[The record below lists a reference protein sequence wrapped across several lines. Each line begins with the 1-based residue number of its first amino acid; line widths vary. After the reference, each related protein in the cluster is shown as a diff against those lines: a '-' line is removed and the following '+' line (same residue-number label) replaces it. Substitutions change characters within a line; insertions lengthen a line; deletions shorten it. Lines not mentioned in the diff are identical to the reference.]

1 MSENLDKS
9 GVLGFD
15 EKPVVGS
22 VESNV
27 PSVNKSSVSTSV
39 TLSDDYY
46 LSPAGQ
52 DQRRFELS
60 QRKAQAFAT
69 STIVPVQ
76 FQKNVGNCVIAMELA
91 ERLGASPLMV
101 MQNLNII
108 HGMPSFS
115 SKFIIACINASHRF
129 FPLRYEW
136 SGTKGQPSYGCR
148 CFTYD
153 IHDTDHKEPLY
164 GELITLE
171 MAQLEGWSINKKW
184 TSMPTQMLMYR
195 AAAFWQRIYCPELSM
210 GLLST
215 DEAVDVAT
223 VEEATVIKD

>member
-1 MSENLDKS
+1 MSDVLEKT

-15 EKPVVGS
+15 EKPQVLGN
-22 VESNV
+22 VEVV

-69 STIVPVQ
+69 STIVPMQ

-115 SKFIIACINASHRF
+115 AKFIIACVNASHRF

-136 SGTKGQPSYGCR
+136 SGTKGQPDYGCR

-153 IHDTDHKEPLY
+153 IHDVDHKEPLY

-171 MAQLEGWSINKKW
+171 MAKKEGWSNNPKW
-184 TSMPTQMLMYR
+184 SSMPTQMLMYR
-195 AAAFWQRIYCPELSM
+195 AAAFWQRIYCPEISM
-210 GLLST
+210 GLLS
-215 DEAVDVAT
+215 A
-223 VEEATVIKD
+223 EEAEDVEIINN